1 LQLEQEVSFF
11 CHRYGVQEFPDSIAI
26 LSLLPPHITHLDM
39 DVCQIV
45 FFQIMPYNGFLCLLK
60 ETVGKGVIMFRLGY
74 YSLIAQNVILV
85 YKSFGP
91 WV

>member
-1 LQLEQEVSFF
+1 
-11 CHRYGVQEFPDSIAI
+11 
-26 LSLLPPHITHLDM
+26 M
-39 DVCQIV
+39 DICQIV

-91 WV
+91 WYNICRLRNSLAFAILPNCE